1 MASSHSNKD
10 HFQTILVIC
19 LGFIGLSF
27 LFKTEVLLY
36 IGIGLGVIPALIP
49 ATAPYISIGW
59 YKLGEALG
67 WVNGKILLSVVFSIF
82 LTPVALF
89 YRWTKKNPMQKKDKE
104 DTVFKVRDHQYIAKD
119 LQDPW

>member
-1 MASSHSNKD
+1 MSAPQNRD

-27 LFKTEVLLY
+27 LFKTEILLY

-49 ATAPYISIGW
+49 VTAQYISLGW

-67 WVNGKILLSVVFSIF
+67 WVNGKVLLSVVFFIF
-82 LTPVALF
+82 LTPIALI
-89 YRWTKKNPMQKKDKE
+89 YQWTKKNPLYKKDPGE
-104 DTVFKVRDHQYIAKD
+104 SVFKVREHTFSAKD
-119 LQDPW
+119 LRDPW